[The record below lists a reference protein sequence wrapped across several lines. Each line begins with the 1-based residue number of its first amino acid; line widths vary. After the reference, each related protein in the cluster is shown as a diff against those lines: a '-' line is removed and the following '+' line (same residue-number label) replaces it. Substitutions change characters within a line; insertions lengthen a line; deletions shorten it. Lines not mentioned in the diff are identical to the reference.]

1 MSTPSP
7 NSADGDSRIRGIL
20 LMCSAG
26 FCFAVMDAGVKH
38 LAVDYPVP
46 QVIWARYFFHFLL
59 MLAFLG
65 PRYRGSLLRTSRLG
79 TQLIRSMLL
88 LGATVCMFFAL
99 KYIPLAEAATIGF
112 ANPLIVTA
120 LSVPILSE
128 RVGGRR
134 WTAVVIGFVGVL
146 IVLRPGL
153 GVMHWA
159 AVLPLGM
166 AFCYAVYQILTRL
179 LAGKDNPRT
188 ILFYT
193 ALVGTGITSI
203 GLPFFWT
210 PPTLAAWSLMVAIGG
225 LAGIGHFALIK
236 AFELTP
242 ASVLAPFSYVSLIWV
257 VLAGYIVFGHLPDEW
272 TALGAIIIIG
282 SGLYIVHRERRR
294 RQSAG

>member
-1 MSTPSP
+1 MSTSSLNP
-7 NSADGDSRIRGIL
+7 ADGDSHVRGIL

-26 FCFAVMDAGVKH
+26 FCFAVMDAAVKH
-38 LAVDYPVP
+38 LAAEYPVP
-46 QVIWARYFFHFLL
+46 QVIWGRYTFHFLL
-59 MLAFLG
+59 MLVFLG

-79 TQLIRSMLL
+79 TQLVRSMLL
-88 LGATVCMFFAL
+88 LGAKVCMFFAL
-99 KYIPLAEAATIGF
+99 KYIPLAEASTIGF

-120 LSVPILSE
+120 LSVPILAE

-134 WTAVVIGFVGVL
+134 WTAVGVGFVGVL

-153 GVMHWA
+153 GIMHWA

-166 AFCYAVYQILTRL
+166 AFFYAVYQILTRL

-193 ALVGTGITSI
+193 ALVGIVITSLGI
-203 GLPFFWT
+203 PFFWT
-210 PPTLAAWSLMVAIGG
+210 APTMEAWSLMVAIGAI
-225 LAGIGHFALIK
+225 AGIGHFALIK

-257 VLAGYIVFGHLPDEW
+257 VLAGYIVFGDLPDAW
-272 TALGAIIIIG
+272 TALGAVIIIG
-282 SGLYIVHRERRR
+282 SGLYIVHRERWR
-294 RQSAG
+294 RQAAR